1 MPPVHLQKT
10 IKGTSESLL
19 RYTNITERHTKS
31 VPFDT
36 KPRTDLCTN
45 QTLLAATHTLCLAL
59 LNHFISLNKNH
70 IFTAVDDTRVEGE
83 DHYCNLLNKQIL
95 ITSHL
100 YLHTIDYSSF
110 PYFHLKFPAK
120 TQKLISIS
128 NLITLATAVSQ
139 KAQLFSTWRT
149 IYLSIYLSRAAG
161 AGVER
166 REALECFRLQ
176 FSWRRAETLVDGLV
190 EDLPAQQPALQL
202 SPQQVA
208 LSLGALHEAA
218 VLLSAAGQVGDDLV
232 DGAVRDVLVDGE
244 TGLTCLE
251 RTVLDKTLHSVA
263 ISHRIILTDVAERV
277 NNYKGFKIIYT
288 R

>member
-1 MPPVHLQKT
+1 M
-10 IKGTSESLL
+10 
-19 RYTNITERHTKS
+19 
-31 VPFDT
+31 
-36 KPRTDLCTN
+36 
-45 QTLLAATHTLCLAL
+45 
-59 LNHFISLNKNH
+59 
-70 IFTAVDDTRVEGE
+70 DDTRVEGE

-95 ITSHL
+95 ITSPL

-139 KAQLFSTWRT
+139 KAHNSSPPSGR
-149 IYLSIYLSRAAG
+149 SIYLSRAAG

-176 FSWRRAETLVDGLV
+176 FSWRRAVTLVDGLV

-202 SPQQVA
+202 GPQQVA

-251 RTVLDKTLHSVA
+251 RTV
-263 ISHRIILTDVAERV
+263 
-277 NNYKGFKIIYT
+277 
-288 R
+288 